1 MIKLSQYL
9 RDAST
14 VALVGAI
21 ALPSLAMA
29 QTAQPSPGT
38 GASAPSQNGLTVP
51 SLWWTVE
58 QFGGILE
65 NWLAY
70 PARGNTPGQIELV
83 VRQEAWRPLGYIQ
96 RYAFINHFG
105 TVARDY
111 GYNLQVFDQEKDLL
125 ASYTCDFSKASPQYV
140 AGVRDS
146 QGRPV
151 PDYVPGSG
159 VTCRVQLSP
168 LII

>member
-1 MIKLSQYL
+1 
-9 RDAST
+9 
-14 VALVGAI
+14 
-21 ALPSLAMA
+21 MA
-29 QTAQPSPGT
+29 QPARPSSPVT
-38 GASAPSQNGLTVP
+38 SANAPSQGGLTVP
-51 SLWWTVE
+51 SLWWTAD

-70 PARGNTPGQIELV
+70 PAQGSTPGQIELV
-83 VRQEAWRPLGYIQ
+83 VRQEAWTLLGYIE

-111 GYNLQVFDQEKDLL
+111 GYNLQVLDREKDLL
-125 ASYTCDFSKASPQYV
+125 ASYTCDFSRASPQYV
-140 AGVRDS
+140 AGVKDS

-151 PDYVPGSG
+151 PDYVPDSG
-159 VTCRVQLSP
+159 VACRVRLSP